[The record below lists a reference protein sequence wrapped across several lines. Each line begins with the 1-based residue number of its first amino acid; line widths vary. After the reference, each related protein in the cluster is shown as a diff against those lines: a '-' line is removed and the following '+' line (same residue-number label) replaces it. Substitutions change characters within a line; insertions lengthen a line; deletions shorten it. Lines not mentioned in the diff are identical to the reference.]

1 MPPKCDA
8 PRGTWR
14 TQGLATDLAPDMGS
28 ESGPLWVQLGIGT
41 FRMIAG
47 VSSGWR
53 PTALDLTADLEVEQ
67 KVAGLSCDMAGQ
79 Y

>member
-8 PRGTWR
+8 PRGR
-14 TQGLATDLAPDMGS
+14 QRSHSLATDLAVDWRS
-28 ESGPLWVQLGIGT
+28 ESGALWVQLGIGT